1 MQRIILVGFMV
12 SLAAGAC
19 GDAGAPQ
26 LADSGV
32 GQDQQPGGDHQP
44 PDGRLADTR
53 PGVCPSGVPF
63 QQTNG
68 KLMMQATFDGKG
80 PFTVFYDTGAPDSIV
95 STQVTGLAAGASATV
110 KVIGIGDSIKLG
122 PLAVTTYAFPP
133 SYDAIIGND
142 LFAGKVVSID
152 YRRSLLWVDDQLD
165 EGSLTA
171 CKHAQGSPTVL
182 NIVQG
187 ASGHLYVPAS
197 VQGLDGYLLVDT
209 GASVG
214 GMSVDALALSK
225 KNNPIV
231 EGFELPMAYGTFWAG
246 YTIIGDIT
254 VGGRAATRLF
264 MYSQPDD
271 MIPAAPSGRTLGVL
285 PYGYLRHFLVSVDLA
300 THRLRLDPFVGE
312 TMSEGARLFG
322 YGLSLSVN
330 ASGPV
335 SISRVIAGSPADRA
349 GLKVG
354 DEVTTISGVDPSSL
368 APKAR
373 INKVLASTA
382 GLRASVTIK
391 RGSTELT
398 AELVAEDLFAS
409 F

>member
-1 MQRIILVGFMV
+1 MKRITLGLVALFA
-12 SLAAGAC
+12 LQAC
-19 GDAGAPQ
+19 SDGGGSQ

-32 GQDQQPGGDHQP
+32 GEDQQLGDQGR
-44 PDGRLADTR
+44 PDNRIADAR
-53 PGVCPSGVPF
+53 PKVCPTGVPF
-63 QQTNG
+63 QQANG

-80 PFTVFYDTGAPDSIV
+80 PFTVFYDTGAPSSVV
-95 STQVTGLAAGASATV
+95 STQVTGLAAGATANV
-110 KVIGIGDSIKLG
+110 KIVEIGDSIKLG
-122 PLAVTTYAFPP
+122 PLAVTTYNFP
-133 SYDAIIGND
+133 SGYDGIIGND

-165 EGSLTA
+165 EGALRA
-171 CKHAQGSPTVL
+171 CKHAKGSPAML
-182 NIVQG
+182 SLVQG

-197 VQGLDGYLLVDT
+197 VQGLDGFLLVDT

-214 GMSVDALALSK
+214 GMSVDALELSK

-231 EGFELPMAYGTFWAG
+231 EGLELAMAFGTFWAG

-254 VGGRAATRLF
+254 VGGHSATRLF

-285 PYGYLRHFLVSVDLA
+285 PYGFLRHFLVSVDLA
-300 THRLRLDPFVGE
+300 TQKLRLDPFVGE
-312 TMSEGARLFG
+312 TMSEGARLYG

-335 SISRVIAGSPADRA
+335 SITRVIAGSPADKA

-354 DEVTTISGVDPSSL
+354 DEVAAIDGADPSAL

-373 INKVLASTA
+373 VNKVLASAA
-382 GLRASVTIK
+382 GAKASFTIK

-398 AELVAEDLFAS
+398 SELVAADLFAA